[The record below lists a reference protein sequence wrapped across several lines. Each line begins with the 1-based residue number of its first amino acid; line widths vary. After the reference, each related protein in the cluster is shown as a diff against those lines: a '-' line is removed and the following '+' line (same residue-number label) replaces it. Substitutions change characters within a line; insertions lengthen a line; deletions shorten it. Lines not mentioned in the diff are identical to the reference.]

1 MMRMGFLFP
10 GMGVFFGILLVS
22 IVVLALLFGANS
34 LRGRT
39 RLNRKN
45 PNWGEL
51 KTRDAGARSIRRII
65 MQLAQDSGGVLTV
78 SDVVLATG
86 FSMKR
91 SEETLNEMIDGFR
104 IKMEVTDS
112 GIVHYEFSELIK
124 NEERLQR
131 RLP

>member
-1 MMRMGFLFP
+1 
-10 GMGVFFGILLVS
+10 
-22 IVVLALLFGANS
+22 
-34 LRGRT
+34 
-39 RLNRKN
+39 
-45 PNWGEL
+45 
-51 KTRDAGARSIRRII
+51 
-65 MQLAQDSGGVLTV
+65 
-78 SDVVLATG
+78 
-86 FSMKR
+86 MKR

>member
-45 PNWGEL
+45 PSWG
-51 KTRDAGARSIRRII
+51 KRDISAWSIKRKI

-86 FSMKR
+86 FSMKQA
-91 SEETLNEMIDGFR
+91 EETLNEMVDGFR
-104 IKMEVTDS
+104 IKTEVTDS
-112 GIVHYEFSELIK
+112 GIVQYEFSELIK
-124 NEERLQR
+124 NEERLQS

>member
-22 IVVLALLFGANS
+22 IVVLVLLFGANS

-45 PNWGEL
+45 PSWG
-51 KTRDAGARSIRRII
+51 KRDIGARSIQRKI
-65 MQLAQDSGGVLTV
+65 MQLAQSSGGVLTV
-78 SDVVLATG
+78 SDVVLAAG
-86 FSMKR
+86 FSMKQA
-91 SEETLNEMIDGFR
+91 EETLNEMVDGFR

-112 GIVHYEFSELIK
+112 GIVQYEFTELIK